1 MKGQKHLVACRC
13 ILHQFKNSKNPPQH
27 HFVVFS
33 LLDDNDNVVSKY
45 VQCNNCGIV
54 HRVSELCKSQIVG
67 SKEDLKHQMSL
78 EEIKK
83 SLGQQLSE
91 YLDSNEA
98 DRATYEMCKFVVD
111 NERWGER
118 VVVSSERIEQER
130 HGKVIRI
137 MSREFHI
144 IDEFVEQTTI
154 GDD

>member
-1 MKGQKHLVACRC
+1 
-13 ILHQFKNSKNPPQH
+13 
-27 HFVVFS
+27 
-33 LLDDNDNVVSKY
+33 
-45 VQCNNCGIV
+45 
-54 HRVSELCKSQIVG
+54 
-67 SKEDLKHQMSL
+67 MSL